1 MKCISIRFKFFVH
14 HRFIDI
20 LRDHDK
26 YCFKQSNCISILFKV
41 FLHNILSHLDNF
53 IYTFTIIVF
62 FYNHQNRIELCTSNS
77 HCKLTATI

>member
-14 HRFIDI
+14 HRFVDI

-41 FLHNILSHLDNF
+41 FLHNSILSNGILSHLDNF
-53 IYTFTIIVF
+53 IYTITIIVF
-62 FYNHQNRIELCTSNS
+62 FFTIFKIE
-77 HCKLTATI
+77 